1 VQPLVDTWK
10 VPSAMSAYRLEGIV
24 SAVVVNPG
32 DWQRNDPGPPLSP
45 PVIEPRLVLPETKL
59 RGPLSASPI
68 SIESDALMIG
78 AVIGV

>member
-1 VQPLVDTWK
+1 
-10 VPSAMSAYRLEGIV
+10 
-24 SAVVVNPG
+24 
-32 DWQRNDPGPPLSP
+32 LSP

-68 SIESDALMIG
+68 SIESDALTIG